1 MRRIVLIVLVGL
13 LLALIAI
20 FFLFT
25 GSVHAR
31 STDVG
36 AAACPCPVGAVI
48 GEHGQGQAAAP
59 TDSFFVRRLV

>member
-1 MRRIVLIVLVGL
+1 MRKIILIVLVGL

-31 STDVG
+31 SADNSASVRTGTV
-36 AAACPCPVGAVI
+36 AADGHI
-48 GEHGQGQAAAP
+48 L
-59 TDSFFVRRLV
+59 RLASSLSLM